1 MPKGEHLL
9 KLPDGMTKDERDKQ
23 IFEAIFNGAPSDEV
37 AKRFGISRS
46 HVNSIYRTKWK
57 EHCSMASYEA
67 VRKSIGKDRLVQTGP
82 STYRGEWHRP
92 DGKVKTKTWTMDR
105 PDAEENWMAWRE
117 ECEVDWEERH
127 NVPDSDDP
135 VVSIVLDN
143 PVRAALVDEPE
154 PEPEYEPEPTTTW
167 SGPAVTTVSTN
178 KPVDKFVAPKM
189 YLLHRIDWK
198 GTPTLFHDCDK
209 ALSIA
214 ANLAK
219 VSGCEFDVL
228 EVEFWEGE

>member
-1 MPKGEHLL
+1 MGSPEKKSRNQEIY
-9 KLPDGMTKDERDKQ
+9 ERV
-23 IFEAIFNGAPSDEV
+23 FNGERPTDLARV
-37 AKRFGISRS
+37 YGISASRIS
-46 HVNSIYRTKWK
+46 QIYNKKWK
-57 EHCSMASYEA
+57 EHCSMSSYEA
-67 VRKSIGKDRLVQTGP
+67 VRKSVGKNRLMQTGP
-82 STYRGEWHRP
+82 STYKGEWHRP
-92 DGKVKTKTWTMDR
+92 DGKVKTKSWTLER
-105 PDAEENWMAWRE
+105 PDAEENWLAWME
-117 ECEVDWEERH
+117 ECEVEWEERH

-154 PEPEYEPEPTTTW
+154 PESEPEPVPEPEPVAQATT
-167 SGPAVTTVSTN
+167 GR
-178 KPVDKFVAPKM
+178 M

>member
-1 MPKGEHLL
+1 MGSPEKKSRNQEIY
-9 KLPDGMTKDERDKQ
+9 ERV
-23 IFEAIFNGAPSDEV
+23 FNGERPTDLARV
-37 AKRFGISRS
+37 YGISASRIS
-46 HVNSIYRTKWK
+46 QIYNKKWK
-57 EHCSMASYEA
+57 EHCSMSSYEA
-67 VRKSIGKDRLVQTGP
+67 VRKSVGKNRLIQTGP

-92 DGKVKTKTWTMDR
+92 DGKVKTKAWTMER
-105 PDAEENWMAWRE
+105 PDAEEYWMAWME
-117 ECEVDWEERH
+117 ECEVEWEERH

-135 VVSIVLDN
+135 VVNIVLDN
-143 PVRAALVDEPE
+143 PVRTALVDEPE
-154 PEPEYEPEPTTTW
+154 PEPEPEPVPEPEPIAPATT
-167 SGPAVTTVSTN
+167 GR
-178 KPVDKFVAPKM
+178 M

>member
-1 MPKGEHLL
+1 MGSPEKKSRNQEIY
-9 KLPDGMTKDERDKQ
+9 ERV
-23 IFEAIFNGAPSDEV
+23 FNGERPTDLARV
-37 AKRFGISRS
+37 YGISASRIS
-46 HVNSIYRTKWK
+46 QIYNKKWK

-67 VRKSIGKDRLVQTGP
+67 VRKSVGKDRLVQTGP

-92 DGKVKTKTWTMDR
+92 DGKVKTKSWTMER
-105 PDAEENWMAWRE
+105 PDAEENWLAWRE
-117 ECEVDWEERH
+117 ECEVEWEERH

-154 PEPEYEPEPTTTW
+154 PESEPEPV
-167 SGPAVTTVSTN
+167 PE
-178 KPVDKFVAPKM
+178 PEPVAPATTGRM

>member
-1 MPKGEHLL
+1 MGSPEKKSRNQE
-9 KLPDGMTKDERDKQ
+9 
-23 IFEAIFNGAPSDEV
+23 IFERVFNGERPTDLARV
-37 AKRFGISRS
+37 YGISASRIS
-46 HVNSIYRTKWK
+46 QIYNKKWK
-57 EHCSMASYEA
+57 EHCSMSSYEA
-67 VRKSIGKDRLVQTGP
+67 VRKSVGKNRLMQTGP
-82 STYRGEWHRP
+82 STYKGEWHRP
-92 DGKVKTKTWTMDR
+92 DGKVKTKSWTMER
-105 PDAEENWMAWRE
+105 PDAEENWMAWME
-117 ECEVDWEERH
+117 ECEVEWEERH

-135 VVSIVLDN
+135 VVNIVLDN

-154 PEPEYEPEPTTTW
+154 PEPVPEPEP
-167 SGPAVTTVSTN
+167 
-178 KPVDKFVAPKM
+178 KPEPEPVAPATTGRM

>member
-1 MPKGEHLL
+1 MGSPEKKSRNQE
-9 KLPDGMTKDERDKQ
+9 
-23 IFEAIFNGAPSDEV
+23 IFERVFNGERPTDLARV
-37 AKRFGISRS
+37 YGISASRIS
-46 HVNSIYRTKWK
+46 QIYNKKWK
-57 EHCSMASYEA
+57 EHCSMSSYEA
-67 VRKSIGKDRLVQTGP
+67 VRKSVGKNRLMQTGP
-82 STYRGEWHRP
+82 STYKGEWHRP
-92 DGKVKTKTWTMDR
+92 DGKVKTKSWTMER
-105 PDAEENWMAWRE
+105 PDAEENWLAWME
-117 ECEVDWEERH
+117 ECEVEWEERR
-127 NVPDSDDP
+127 NVPDKDDP
-135 VVSIVLDN
+135 VVNIVLDN

-154 PEPEYEPEPTTTW
+154 PEPVPEPEP
-167 SGPAVTTVSTN
+167 
-178 KPVDKFVAPKM
+178 KPEPEPVAPATTGRM

>member
-1 MPKGEHLL
+1 MGNAEKKSRNQEIY
-9 KLPDGMTKDERDKQ
+9 ERV
-23 IFEAIFNGAPSDEV
+23 FNGERPTDLARV
-37 AKRFGISRS
+37 YGISASRIS
-46 HVNSIYRTKWK
+46 QIYNKKWK
-57 EHCSMASYEA
+57 EHCSMSSYEA
-67 VRKSIGKDRLVQTGP
+67 VRKSVGKNRLMQTGP
-82 STYRGEWHRP
+82 STYKGEWHRP
-92 DGKVKTKTWTMDR
+92 DGKVKTKSWTMER
-105 PDAEENWMAWRE
+105 PDAEENWLAWME
-117 ECEVDWEERH
+117 ECEVEWEERH

-135 VVSIVLDN
+135 VVNIVLDN
-143 PVRAALVDEPE
+143 PVRATLVDEPE
-154 PEPEYEPEPTTTW
+154 PEPEPEHEPEPTTTW

-178 KPVDKFVAPKM
+178 EPVHEFMSHKM
-189 YLLHRIDWK
+189 YLLHRTDWN